1 MLKKLYKQQMYT
13 VVYLLFCAL
22 LFSAVFL
29 LSPLVAT
36 EREIPYKSIYP
47 FDWTATPMYQ
57 ITYALHFISINLVDW
72 IVVGFDSLF
81 MGICFGLTC
90 QYILLG
96 RMFLELGN
104 QRSPLLNGQY
114 SMTQCCPD
122 RGTLVM
128 CIKHMQLLSKT
139 TENVEK
145 VFNLAAAFQLG
156 SSVVAICVSS
166 FIATR
171 DDVDATQIISMSS
184 YLIGHLVQLFIYCN
198 VGNELHFQSS
208 QLSESIYTSRWN
220 EVNCLKLKK
229 DLVFVL
235 MKSQVPAKITAFK
248 VLTLNYETL

>member
-1 MLKKLYKQQMYT
+1 MEEQIPSRPQIDTETVVKLTILLQHSGTLKQILLTTLNSYWPNFFEPELDGMLKKLYKQQMYT

-36 EREIPYKSIYP
+36 ER
-47 FDWTATPMYQ
+47 
-57 ITYALHFISINLVDW
+57 
-72 IVVGFDSLF
+72 
-81 MGICFGLTC
+81 
-90 QYILLG
+90 
-96 RMFLELGN
+96 
-104 QRSPLLNGQY
+104 
-114 SMTQCCPD
+114 
-122 RGTLVM
+122 
-128 CIKHMQLLSKT
+128 T